1 LVAGS
6 FTSSQAHAKS
16 PFLSKESRFSF
27 YSQEINTCE
36 KGNGY
41 VPEIKTRSFA
51 TMVYSEQFKTNNEIL
66 NCLMMLESSGI
77 ETKVNPRDTDGKP
90 RYGLLQYSIE
100 TWNEWCVNKYHLP
113 DEIYNGN
120 VQLECA
126 TRMIFEDNQ
135 GRRWPPLKKCM

>member
-1 LVAGS
+1 MVTLG
-6 FTSSQAHAKS
+6 FTPKETHAKS
-16 PFLSKESRFSF
+16 PFLLKESRLSF
-27 YSQEINTCE
+27 YQQEINTCE
-36 KGNGY
+36 KCNGY

-51 TMVYSEQFKTNNEIL
+51 TMVYSESVKTNNEIL

-77 ETKVNPRDTDGKP
+77 ETKRNPHDTDGEP
-90 RYGLLQYSIE
+90 RYGLFQFYLP
-100 TWNEWCVNKYHLP
+100 TWYEWCVNKYHLP

-135 GRRWPPLKKCM
+135 GRRWPPLKECM